1 MAENEVKP
9 IEIPVTANTTKAEK
23 ELKRL
28 FEAVEKQREINLS
41 YKSTTANLKKLSD
54 VIEGLQKRLDFLDS
68 NSRRTKKSDLF
79 GGFTERVA
87 IQKSLNEFLKVQN
100 SLSSDLTNHYIA
112 EGKRLSELINAKK
125 QNVKVA
131 SQTATAE
138 NKVTKEIEKN
148 TIALAQNT
156 AEVKENEDANEEDA
170 KQLTFLAR
178 TFKDITEG
186 LSKRISVFA
195 SYKTINLITN
205 SLSDAARAVVDLQA
219 EFANIQAITAAT
231 DGAMLSLKDTIFQV
245 ANNSKFSTE
254 ELAKT
259 TVVLG
264 QAGYSASEIEKLL
277 DSVSKLAAA
286 TGTDLATSVNVAT
299 SALTVWNLEASQM
312 SRVADVLT
320 TAVNETKAEIGTIA
334 NGIQYAG
341 AMFSDLGVSLEES
354 VALFSA
360 VTNAGLKA
368 RSVVGTG
375 SRALVTELITPSTKL
390 EGVLKRLNLTLDEVD
405 VRSLGITKVLENLKN
420 AGFGAEEA
428 FEALDRRAATFYSAA
443 SSQIEVMKNLNVEF
457 LRQGATN
464 KANEKQMNTLAAQT
478 QRFRNIVVETTKNA
492 IEPFLRTSTVL
503 FSTIND
509 FLSNGVMKWLIE
521 YLAKFGLVFQTVKLV
536 ERIKEFK
543 VFSGV
548 IDKVRSVVS
557 LLSTEVKVLSSNL
570 TKAEVGSSK
579 LTKSLKFMAGVFRT
593 LKTVVMAFSKTL
605 IPLIA
610 IEFFTKVMEW
620 SGKTEKALEDS
631 ENKVNSHESA
641 ITSLN
646 DAYEDLINKSD
657 LYKDGSQELYWK
669 IAQLNEQFSKENN
682 LLLKQVDT
690 YEQLIDAVRTLK
702 YEEEQKQA
710 KELMNSAKLRGENLS
725 PTFSLDSPFST
736 ARLLY
741 NNKTPENLPEKVIL
755 DVFSIFSKEVKATPE
770 FLNNWEKS
778 LYEAL
783 LTATDEQIKQ
793 FNLMIKKHGEKKPV
807 WWMANDDYKKQYE
820 YLLKILSEA
829 ITGRSELKKAEAIAE
844 SSSKG
849 LSEEYSKFVNSIINR
864 TEALEKSYKEEAKN
878 MMNAEELDVEG
889 IVELSATTNEGL
901 KSLLEEVKNKIQQE
915 FESNPELKETPN
927 EYIKELQSLE
937 GAIQKQINDLT
948 KDVNK
953 DVEEYV
959 TKAVER
965 TKTIWQ
971 NTARLMGL
979 GFYGEKDIK
988 IINQNYG
995 NFMRMLA
1002 LEESIKIGKIKGD
1015 GAISKQQ
1022 RAEISEKRASDADF
1036 AFGQLADGMDKVT
1049 DRTEKFKTKIDSLKE
1064 SFNNIGTI
1072 ADSKRQNVRT
1082 RLGLNEQEGKVS
1094 AMERMGGSP
1103 LELYEE
1109 QIRLE
1114 KLEME
1119 YNKENL
1125 RIEQETLS
1133 ALQGKKSEVDGTVN
1147 SLELEVKRLT
1157 KLKEDYRGVE
1167 ANARDWEKANKDLT
1181 LRQGELTSA
1190 LSTQRQITNA
1200 ILKSEQEIAKLK
1212 GEQDIYNSY
1221 GGKTPTESNAYVG
1234 FKGGRDKYINE
1245 NIESFKNFNVIAQ
1258 GTYEMLTNLESG
1270 FSNLFQNIIDG
1281 TMSASD
1287 AFKNFVAEFLKSMA
1301 TFVLDVLAKA
1311 AVLAALNA
1319 IPGMAALLKGAD
1331 AAATGSSTTKLPSIG
1346 SILGLA
1352 QGGPVNGPVQNRDS
1366 VPALLMPGEYVLKKS
1381 TAKALGSDFLNSLNN
1396 NASEALSSLSGGTI
1410 IQQSEPSVVN
1420 VWVVSDK
1427 EQAQIGPNDII
1438 ATITK
1443 DIRTGGT
1450 TKKLIQS
1457 VMAGRRA

>member
-68 NSRRTKKSDLF
+68 NGRRTKKSDLF

-100 SLSSDLTNHYIA
+100 SLSSDLTNHYIS

-156 AEVKENEDANEEDA
+156 SEVEKNEDANEKTK

-178 TFKDITEG
+178 TWGDITEG

-195 SYKTINLITN
+195 SYKTISLITH

-405 VRSLGITKVLENLKN
+405 VRSLGVTKVLENLKN

-443 SSQIEVMKNLNVEF
+443 SSQIEVMKNLNIEF

-492 IEPFLRTSTVL
+492 IEPFLRASTVL

-509 FLSNGVMKWLIE
+509 FLSSGAMKLLIE
-521 YLAKFGLVFQTVKLV
+521 YVAKFGLVFQTVKLV
-536 ERIKEFK
+536 ERIKEFN
-543 VFSGV
+543 VLGGV
-548 IDKVRSVVS
+548 IDKTRSVVS

-570 TKAEVGSSK
+570 NKAESGSSK
-579 LTKSLKFMAGVFRT
+579 LTKALKLMVGVFRT

-610 IEFFTKVMEW
+610 IELFTWLMEL

-646 DAYEDLINKSD
+646 DAYEELINKSD

-710 KELMNSAKLRGENLS
+710 KELTNSAKLRGENLS
-725 PTFSLDSPFST
+725 PTFGFESPFTVFGANDDS
-736 ARLLY
+736 
-741 NNKTPENLPEKVIL
+741 EVIREAL
-755 DVFSIFSKEVKATPE
+755 SIFAKTDEDKKRIMVSL
-770 FLNNWEKS
+770 LNDWEQT
-778 LYEAL
+778 LYSYL
-783 LTATDEQIKQ
+783 LKATDEDIKK
-793 FNLMIKKHGEKKPV
+793 FNLFIKEHGEKKSPF
-807 WWMANDDYKKQYE
+807 WQFGTDSKKQADYFSN
-820 YLLKILSEA
+820 ILSEGL
-829 ITGRSELKKAEAIAE
+829 TGRSELKKAEAILK
-844 SSSKG
+844 SSTKG
-849 LSEEYSKFVNSIINR
+849 LSEENTKFINSIINR
-864 TEALEKSYKEEAKN
+864 TETLEKTYKEEAKN
-878 MMNAEELDVEG
+878 MMNADELDVEG

-915 FESNPELKETPN
+915 FESNPELKGTPN

-953 DVEEYV
+953 DIEDYV

-965 TKTIWQ
+965 AKTMWQ
-971 NTARLMGL
+971 NTVRLMNL
-979 GFYGEKDIK
+979 GFYGEKDIG
-988 IINQNYG
+988 IINQIYG
-995 NFMRMLA
+995 NFMRMLG
-1002 LEESIKIGKIKGD
+1002 LKESIDLNKIKGD
-1015 GAISKQQ
+1015 DAISKKE
-1022 RAEISEKRASDADF
+1022 RDEILEKTKSESDL
-1036 AFGQLADGMDKVT
+1036 AFGQLADGLYKVVDK
-1049 DRTEKFKTKIDSLKE
+1049 TEKFKTKIDSLKE

-1072 ADSKRQNVRT
+1072 ADSKRQNVRA
-1082 RLGLNEQEGKVS
+1082 RLGLNEQEGRIS

-1167 ANARDWEKANKDLT
+1167 ANARDWEKANKELT

-1221 GGKTPTESNAYVG
+1221 GGKTPTESNATMGVS
-1234 FKGGRDKYINE
+1234 GGIKKYIDEYTDSMKDFNE
-1245 NIESFKNFNVIAQ
+1245 TARFTESAIDSFTSEFTNFTQSIFNGSESVKESFK
-1258 GTYEMLTNLESG
+1258 
-1270 FSNLFQNIIDG
+1270 
-1281 TMSASD
+1281 
-1287 AFKNFVAEFLKSMA
+1287 SMA
-1301 TFVLDVLAKA
+1301 SSILKTLSDLIIEMTIKA
-1311 AVLAALNA
+1311 AIVAALNKLMGFGVSSDTSDLGD
-1319 IPGMAALLKGAD
+1319 INGMAGVD
-1331 AAATGSSTTKLPSIG
+1331 YSRV
-1346 SILGLA
+1346 A

-1381 TAKALGSDFLNSLNN
+1381 TAKALGSDFLNKLNN
-1396 NASEALSSLSGGTI
+1396 NANEALSSLSGGTV

-1457 VMAGRRA
+1457 VIAGRRA

>member
-112 EGKRLSELINAKK
+112 EGKRLSELINSKK

-156 AEVKENEDANEEDA
+156 AEVEGNEDANEKKE

-375 SRALVTELITPSTKL
+375 SRALVTELITPSAKL
-390 EGVLKRLNLTLDEVD
+390 ETVLKRLNLTLDDID

-443 SSQIEVMKNLNVEF
+443 SSQIEVIKNLNVEF

-492 IEPFLRTSTVL
+492 IEPFLRASTVL

-521 YLAKFGLVFQTVKLV
+521 FVAKLGLVFQTVKLA
-536 ERIKEFK
+536 ERIKK
-543 VFSGV
+543 VSIFSGV
-548 IDKVRSVVS
+548 IDKTRTVVS
-557 LLSTEVKVLSSNL
+557 LLSTEVKKLSVNFE
-570 TKAEVGSSK
+570 KAEIGSSK
-579 LTKSLKFMAGVFRT
+579 LTKSLKFMGGVFRT
-593 LKTVVMAFSKTL
+593 LKTIVMAFSKTL
-605 IPLIA
+605 IPLAVIGG
-610 IEFFTKVMEW
+610 FTWLMEW

-646 DAYEDLINKSD
+646 EAYEELINKSD

-725 PTFSLDSPFST
+725 PTFNLDSPFST
-736 ARLLY
+736 ARLFY
-741 NNKTPENLPEKVIL
+741 NNKIPDNLPEKVIL

-807 WWMANDDYKKQYE
+807 WWVANDDYKKQYE

-849 LSEEYSKFVNSIINR
+849 LSEEYSKFINSIINR
-864 TEALEKSYKEEAKN
+864 TETLEKSYKEEAKN
-878 MMNAEELDVEG
+878 MMNADELDVEG

-915 FESNPELKETPN
+915 FESNPELKGTPN

-937 GAIQKQINDLT
+937 GIIQKQINDLT

-953 DVEEYV
+953 DIEEYV

-965 TKTIWQ
+965 TKTMWQ
-971 NTARLMGL
+971 NTVRLMGL
-979 GFYGEKDIK
+979 GFYGEKDIGSIK
-988 IINQNYG
+988 QIFADY
-995 NFMRMLA
+995 MRMLG
-1002 LEESIKIGKIKGD
+1002 LKESIDLSKIKGD
-1015 GAISKQQ
+1015 DAISKQQ

-1036 AFGQLADGMDKVT
+1036 AFGQLAEGMDKVT

-1109 QIRLE
+1109 QIKLE
-1114 KLEME
+1114 RLEME

-1133 ALQGKKSEVDGTVN
+1133 ALQGKKSEVDGTLS

-1157 KLKEDYRGVE
+1157 KLKEDYSGVE
-1167 ANARDWEKANKDLT
+1167 SKARDWEKANKELT

-1190 LSTQRQITNA
+1190 LSTQRQITNE

-1221 GGKTPTESNAYVG
+1221 GGKTPTESNATMG
-1234 FKGGRDKYINE
+1234 FYGGLKKYIDEYADSMKEFDAAARFSYGTIDSFTNE
-1245 NIESFKNFNVIAQ
+1245 FTSFTQSIFNGTESVKDSF
-1258 GTYEMLTNLESG
+1258 
-1270 FSNLFQNIIDG
+1270 
-1281 TMSASD
+1281 
-1287 AFKNFVAEFLKSMA
+1287 KSMA
-1301 TFVLDVLAKA
+1301 SSILKTMADLIVEMTIKA
-1311 AVLAALNA
+1311 AIIQALTKLMGFFAPSSETSQLGDIN
-1319 IPGMAALLKGAD
+1319 GMAGVD
-1331 AAATGSSTTKLPSIG
+1331 YSRV
-1346 SILGLA
+1346 A

>member
-68 NSRRTKKSDLF
+68 NGRRTKKSDLF

-100 SLSSDLTNHYIA
+100 SLSSDLTNHYIS

-125 QNVKVA
+125 QNVKVS

-156 AEVKENEDANEEDA
+156 AEVEGNEDANEKKE

-464 KANEKQMNTLAAQT
+464 AANEKQMNTLAAQT

-492 IEPFLRTSTVL
+492 VEPFLKTFTVL
-503 FSTIND
+503 FSLVND
-509 FLSNGVMKWLIE
+509 FLSNGAMKWLIE
-521 YLAKFGLVFQTVKLV
+521 YVAQFGLLLQSIKLA
-536 ERIKEFK
+536 ERIKK
-543 VFSGV
+543 LSVFSGV
-548 IDKVRSVVS
+548 IEKTRSVVS
-557 LLSTEVKVLSSNL
+557 LLSYEVKKLSVNFG
-570 TKAEVGSSK
+570 KAEVGSSK
-579 LTKSLKFMAGVFRT
+579 LTKSLKFMAGVCRT
-593 LKTVVMAFSKTL
+593 LKTVVMSLLRTL
-605 IPLIA
+605 APLLLVGGFIKLT
-610 IEFFTKVMEW
+610 ELWDTE
-620 SGKTEKALEDS
+620 EKALEDS

-646 DAYEDLINKSD
+646 EAYEDLINKSD

-682 LLLKQVDT
+682 LLLTQAKT
-690 YEQLIDAVRTLK
+690 YDKLIDSIRRLK
-702 YEEEQKQA
+702 YEEEDRQSEELIASVRLRGINLSSFKNTNVLSDPFRFSGITGKDGIVGSLLGIDNYNVPSFDLSASEFETRAKALENWQEKLYYLILESTDERLEEIYKEIKQHSDV
-710 KELMNSAKLRGENLS
+710 KQRDYLMNI
-725 PTFSLDSPFST
+725 
-736 ARLLY
+736 Y
-741 NNKTPENLPEKVIL
+741 N
-755 DVFSIFSKEVKATPE
+755 
-770 FLNNWEKS
+770 
-778 LYEAL
+778 EAL
-783 LTATDEQIKQ
+783 KGIQE
-793 FNLMIKKHGEKKPV
+793 
-807 WWMANDDYKKQYE
+807 W
-820 YLLKILSEA
+820 
-829 ITGRSELKKAEAIAE
+829 RKAAAKTV
-844 SSSKG
+844 SSSKA
-849 LSEEYSKFVNSIINR
+849 LTEENTAFFNDVSEKIQTISKN
-864 TEALEKSYKEEAKN
+864 YKEASSSYLK
-878 MMNAEELDVEG
+878 ADELDVEG

-901 KSLLEEVKNKIQQE
+901 KSLLEEVKNKIQKE

-937 GAIQKQINDLT
+937 GIIQKQINDLT

-953 DVEEYV
+953 DIEDYV

-971 NTARLMGL
+971 NTVRLMGL
-979 GFYGEKDIK
+979 GFYGEKDIGS
-988 IINQNYG
+988 INQRLDDY
-995 NFMRMLA
+995 MRMLGFK
-1002 LEESIKIGKIKGD
+1002 ESIDLNKIKGD
-1015 GAISKQQ
+1015 DPISKEE
-1022 RAEISEKRASDADF
+1022 RAQISEKAASDRSLAD
-1036 AFGQLADGMDKVT
+1036 AQLAEGIDKVT

-1072 ADSKRQNVRT
+1072 ADSERQNVRA

-1109 QIRLE
+1109 QIKLE
-1114 KLEME
+1114 RLEME

-1125 RIEQETLS
+1125 RIEQETLIS
-1133 ALQGKKSEVDGTVN
+1133 LQNKKAEVDGTVK

-1157 KLKEDYRGVE
+1157 KLKEDYSGIE

-1190 LSTQRQITNA
+1190 LSTQRQITNE

-1221 GGKTPTESNAYVG
+1221 GGKTPTESNATMGVY
-1234 FKGGRDKYINE
+1234 GGLKKYIDEYADSMKEFDAAARFSYGTIDSFTSEFTNFTQSIF
-1245 NIESFKNFNVIAQ
+1245 NGTESVKDSF
-1258 GTYEMLTNLESG
+1258 
-1270 FSNLFQNIIDG
+1270 
-1281 TMSASD
+1281 
-1287 AFKNFVAEFLKSMA
+1287 KSMA
-1301 TFVLDVLAKA
+1301 SSILKTMADLIVELTIKA
-1311 AVLAALNA
+1311 AIVQALIAAMRFFAPSSETSQLGDIN
-1319 IPGMAALLKGAD
+1319 GMAGVD
-1331 AAATGSSTTKLPSIG
+1331 YSRV
-1346 SILGLA
+1346 A
-1352 QGGPVNGPVQNRDS
+1352 QGGSVNGPVQNRDS

-1427 EQAQIGPNDII
+1427 EQAQMGPNDII

>member
-68 NSRRTKKSDLF
+68 NGRRTKKSDLF

-156 AEVKENEDANEEDA
+156 AEVEKNEDANEEDA

-195 SYKTINLITN
+195 SYKTISLITH

-443 SSQIEVMKNLNVEF
+443 SSQIEVMKNLNIEF

-492 IEPFLRTSTVL
+492 IEPFLRVFTVL

-509 FLSNGVMKWLIE
+509 FLSTGVMKWLIE
-521 YLAKFGLVFQTVKLV
+521 NIAQFGLVLQTVKLA
-536 ERIKEFK
+536 ERIKKLSIFN
-543 VFSGV
+543 GV
-548 IDKVRSVVS
+548 IEKTRSVVS
-557 LLSTEVKVLSSNL
+557 LLTSEVKKLSVNFE
-570 TKAEVGSSK
+570 KAEVGSSK
-579 LTKSLKFMAGVFRT
+579 LTKSLKFMAGVCRT
-593 LKTVVMAFSKTL
+593 LKAAFTAVSRTL
-605 IPLIA
+605 VPLLAVEGLI
-610 IEFFTKVMEW
+610 KLMELW
-620 SGKTEKALEDS
+620 DTEEKALEDS

-646 DAYEDLINKSD
+646 EAYEDLINKSD
-657 LYKDGSQELYWK
+657 LYKDGSEELFWK
-669 IAQLNEQFSKENN
+669 IAQLNEQFAKENN
-682 LLLKQVDT
+682 LLLTQAKT
-690 YEQLIDAVRTLK
+690 YDQLIDSIRRLK
-702 YEEEQKQA
+702 YEEEDRQSEELIANVRLRGINLSSFKNDNFFSNPFSRNDLIDKNGIVSSLLGEDTSNFKTRRNVLKDWQEKLYYIILDSTDERLEEIYKEIKQHSDV
-710 KELMNSAKLRGENLS
+710 KERDYLMNI
-725 PTFSLDSPFST
+725 
-736 ARLLY
+736 Y
-741 NNKTPENLPEKVIL
+741 NEALKGIQEWR
-755 DVFSIFSKEVKATPE
+755 KATA
-770 FLNNWEKS
+770 K
-778 LYEAL
+778 
-783 LTATDEQIKQ
+783 TI
-793 FNLMIKKHGEKKPV
+793 
-807 WWMANDDYKKQYE
+807 
-820 YLLKILSEA
+820 
-829 ITGRSELKKAEAIAE
+829 
-844 SSSKG
+844 SSSKA
-849 LSEEYSKFVNSIINR
+849 LTEENTAFFNDVSEKIQSITKN
-864 TEALEKSYKEEAKN
+864 YKEASSSYLK
-878 MMNAEELDVEG
+878 ADELDVEG
-889 IVELSATTNEGL
+889 IVELSATTNEAL

-915 FESNPELKETPN
+915 FESSPDLKETPN

-937 GAIQKQINDLT
+937 GIIQKQINDLT

-971 NTARLMGL
+971 NTVRLMGL
-979 GFYGEKDIK
+979 GFYGEKDIGS
-988 IINQNYG
+988 INQIFADY
-995 NFMRMLA
+995 MRMLG
-1002 LEESIKIGKIKGD
+1002 LKESIDLSKIKGD
-1015 GAISKQQ
+1015 DAISKQQ
-1022 RAEISEKRASDADF
+1022 RDEISEKRASDADF
-1036 AFGQLADGMDKVT
+1036 AFGQLAEGMDKVT

-1109 QIRLE
+1109 QIKLE
-1114 KLEME
+1114 RLEME

-1133 ALQGKKSEVDGTVN
+1133 ALQGKKAEVDGTVS

-1157 KLKEDYRGVE
+1157 KLKEDYSGVE
-1167 ANARDWEKANKDLT
+1167 SKARDWEKANKELT

-1190 LSTQRQITNA
+1190 LSTQRQITNE

-1221 GGKTPTESNAYVG
+1221 GGKTPTESNATMGVS
-1234 FKGGRDKYINE
+1234 GGVKKYIDEYTDSMKDFNNE
-1245 NIESFKNFNVIAQ
+1245 ARFVYGTIDSFTSEFTNFTQSIFNGSESVKDSF
-1258 GTYEMLTNLESG
+1258 
-1270 FSNLFQNIIDG
+1270 
-1281 TMSASD
+1281 
-1287 AFKNFVAEFLKSMA
+1287 KSMA
-1301 TFVLDVLAKA
+1301 SSILKTLSDLIIEMTIKA
-1311 AVLAALNA
+1311 AIVAALNKLMGFGVSSDTSDLGD
-1319 IPGMAALLKGAD
+1319 INGMAGVD
-1331 AAATGSSTTKLPSIG
+1331 YSRV
-1346 SILGLA
+1346 A

-1381 TAKALGSDFLNSLNN
+1381 TAKALGSDFLNKLNN
-1396 NASEALSSLSGGTI
+1396 NANEALSSLSGGTV

-1457 VMAGRRA
+1457 VIAGRRA

>member
-28 FEAVEKQREINLS
+28 FEAVEKNRTINLT
-41 YKSTTANLKKLSD
+41 YKSTAKNFKEITDIITSLQSRLKQ
-54 VIEGLQKRLDFLDS
+54 LQD
-68 NSRRTKKSDLF
+68 TKSGNVFSSMF
-79 GGFTERVA
+79 GGLSERSA
-87 IQKSLNEFLKVQN
+87 ISKSLTEFMKIQEE
-100 SLSSDLTNHYIA
+100 LSKNLTSQYIK

-125 QNVKVA
+125 QNVKVS

-148 TIALAQNT
+148 TIALAKNT
-156 AEVKENEDANEEDA
+156 AEVEESEDANEKKE

-178 TFKDITEG
+178 TWNDITEG
-186 LSKRISVFA
+186 LGKRISIFA
-195 SYKTINLITN
+195 SYKTISLITN
-205 SLSDAARAVVDLQA
+205 ALSDSARAVVDLQA

-390 EGVLKRLNLTLDEVD
+390 ETVLKRLNLTLDDID

-443 SSQIEVMKNLNVEF
+443 SSQIEVMKNLNIEF

-492 IEPFLRTSTVL
+492 VEPFLRASTVL

-509 FLSNGVMKWLIE
+509 FLSSGVMKLLIE
-521 YLAKFGLVFQTVKLV
+521 YVAKFGLVFQTVKLV
-536 ERIKEFK
+536 ERIKEFN
-543 VFSGV
+543 VFSRV
-548 IDKVRSVVS
+548 IDKTRSVVS

-570 TKAEVGSSK
+570 SKAEIGSSK
-579 LTKSLKFMAGVFRT
+579 LTKSLKFMVGVFRT

-610 IEFFTKVMEW
+610 IEGFTKLMEW

-725 PTFSLDSPFST
+725 PTFFGPKSPFTVFGANDDS
-736 ARLLY
+736 
-741 NNKTPENLPEKVIL
+741 KVIREAL
-755 DVFSIFSKEVKATPE
+755 SIFAKTDEDKKRIMFSL
-770 FLNNWEKS
+770 LNDWEQT
-778 LYEAL
+778 LYSYL
-783 LTATDEQIKQ
+783 LKATDEDIKK
-793 FNLMIKKHGEKKPV
+793 FNLFIKEHGEKKSPR
-807 WWMANDDYKKQYE
+807 WQFSTDYKKQAD
-820 YLLKILSEA
+820 YLSNILSESLTGKSESEKALA
-829 ITGRSELKKAEAIAE
+829 ILK

-864 TEALEKSYKEEAKN
+864 TEAIEKSYKEEAKN
-878 MMNAEELDVEG
+878 MMNADELDVEG

-937 GAIQKQINDLT
+937 GIIQKQINDLT

-971 NTARLMGL
+971 NTVRLMGL
-979 GFYGEKDIK
+979 GFYGEKDIG
-988 IINQNYG
+988 IINQIYG
-995 NFMRMLA
+995 NFMRMLG
-1002 LEESIKIGKIKGD
+1002 LEESIKLSKVKGD
-1015 GAISKQQ
+1015 DAISKQK
-1022 RAEISEKRASDADF
+1022 RAEILEKTKSDKDF
-1036 AFGQLADGMDKVT
+1036 TFGQLAEGMDKVT

-1072 ADSKRQNVRT
+1072 ADSKRQNVRA

-1109 QIRLE
+1109 QIKLE
-1114 KLEME
+1114 RLEME

-1133 ALQGKKSEVDGTVN
+1133 ALQSKKAEVDGTVS

-1157 KLKEDYRGVE
+1157 KLKEDYSGVE
-1167 ANARDWEKANKDLT
+1167 SKARDWEKANKDLT

-1190 LSTQRQITNA
+1190 LSTQRQITNE

-1221 GGKTPTESNAYVG
+1221 GGKTPTESNATMG
-1234 FKGGRDKYINE
+1234 FSGGLKKYIDEYTDSMKDFNNE
-1245 NIESFKNFNVIAQ
+1245 ARFVYGTIDSFTSEFTNFTQSIFNGTESVKDSF
-1258 GTYEMLTNLESG
+1258 
-1270 FSNLFQNIIDG
+1270 
-1281 TMSASD
+1281 
-1287 AFKNFVAEFLKSMA
+1287 KSMA
-1301 TFVLDVLAKA
+1301 SSILKTMADLIVEMTIKA
-1311 AVLAALNA
+1311 AIIQSLTKLMGFFAPSSETSQLGDIN
-1319 IPGMAALLKGAD
+1319 GMAGVD
-1331 AAATGSSTTKLPSIG
+1331 YSRV
-1346 SILGLA
+1346 A
-1352 QGGPVNGPVQNRDS
+1352 QGGSVNGPVQNRDS

-1427 EQAQIGPNDII
+1427 EQAQMGPNDII